1 MTAANTRK
9 SAQHLLEAMALG
21 TVPAD
26 TGTAGGPG
34 VNKYSIT
41 ATIPTAAAAAA
52 TAFFGAT
59 VSATAN
65 GTKLGDI
72 AVCAPTTFIT
82 GVLSNFASVV
92 AVDAVRLGALS
103 TAGFTGASQVFNV
116 IVFGQS

>member
-1 MTAANTRK
+1 MTVANTRK
-9 SAQHLLEAMALG
+9 SAQHLLESMVLG
-21 TVPAD
+21 TASAGS
-26 TGTAGGPG
+26 GTAGGPG
-34 VNKYSIT
+34 LNKYSIT

-72 AVCAPTTFIT
+72 ALAAPTTFIT
-82 GVLSNFASVV
+82 GVLANFATVV

-103 TAGFTGASQVFNV
+103 TAGFTGASQTFNV
-116 IVFGQS
+116 IVLGQS